1 MSKKLLFK
9 DGLATGMRPYE
20 IEDFSTLYMRDARVD
35 EKTKAYIDSVIGNS
49 VLNLCPYRNVLVTHK
64 YDTVEGN
71 VITLDDCQDDE
82 VIQLSEI
89 QGNTMVNCCK
99 DGSKELTLNGDIDTS
114 GYNNVTLTE
123 GVDGGKVDIALE
135 GNTMVN
141 VCDQEDPIAITKN
154 YEVTTGNHVA
164 LQGEYDGKCRPNIY
178 GNTLVNLNT
187 NKLFY
192 SDSSKHDYCLTYT
205 PKKNTLYTVIL
216 DLNYT
221 TTKDTNIWCGFL
233 NGERNAW
240 KGQISNLLTG
250 MSIYTV
256 TTEDSDDLGDKFRIG
271 WNDTYIS
278 DVTVN
283 SLIILEGDYTNKPI
297 PEYFT
302 GMQSSFEDKLVPE
315 NLYKFSS
322 RDDFYSLDG
331 GTTLDGEYIKMTAN
345 SGYQNAMLKPLATI
359 KPSTTY
365 TIIVDVVEN
374 TLNSKLVITA
384 PVKEKD
390 VQLFTTQTF
399 QIDAGKTGIFTQ
411 MATTSN
417 DLSGCIRCLVNYL
430 DKTNTTGSIKYRI
443 MVVEGDYTKY
453 DFTDYDSTKGGK
465 YKVDYKVTGKNKWN
479 GAGNTM
485 DKYTLGLFQESYQG
499 RYIKVGKPNTN
510 YVLSVTDP
518 IIPSGH
524 WVVINA
530 INPTTGALSQAMNI
544 CKTGQNSNNDVRNI
558 VVSSDSNG
566 FVRLSIYTYGY
577 TEEHWKVVQNLKFQ
591 IEEGDTVTT
600 YEPYKEYTKT
610 LYLNT
615 PLLEGDTIE
624 QSGNDIVHVHR
635 YGSTT
640 NKHLIPKYI
649 DLSDTNNYRSDTS
662 CACLFN
668 FKNSTY
674 SKPRADTI
682 VYCDKLPFQ
691 KMSWSNTNID
701 SAICTVNSSY
711 DFSIRLPLSV
721 TGITAQDSKDE
732 CIEKFKTW
740 NDNNLINIVYEL
752 ATPKKEVISTND
764 NLLLD
769 SYVNGHLDVDSV
781 VPIDKVAFKSYGKFL
796 KYLYPSIEYTI
807 QFESDNKGILN
818 ALALND
824 YDTLANLNI
833 VKGINKF
840 TITTGDKI
848 NSSYLWTDGIG
859 FNMSKI
865 VVTPKVNGEFG
876 YFKGMKS
883 VGQNDVEGNKIEI
896 LSRNKNLLDNLIPYP
911 ITVAENDSKH
921 NDGALLGVVKVKPN
935 TTYIMSVTRDK
946 EAGRVVA
953 KMSNRIILPT
963 ELPQGLFIQDD
974 IYNFLKS
981 NYANG
986 RSFEKIIYN
995 QDFIKF
1001 TTLSDCNYLYVN
1013 VDSKYNMDNDV
1024 TEVTISNVQIEEVK
1038 DTSTTPTT
1046 YTPHK
1051 SNKKEILM
1059 NEALRGLPNG
1069 IKDKYVMID
1078 GKWYIERNC
1087 GYGIF
1092 DGSDDENWIVDNQY
1106 GDNGDSSDCVGF
1118 KIEIPNIIECV
1129 NGYGAEI
1136 IGKAFISNNLKV
1148 TSLFGNKVD
1157 GINWG
1162 WGKFIFVKC
1171 SRAIV
1176 LNDFKSKLS
1185 VQPLKVI
1192 YQLAT
1197 PTYEPIDYNPFE
1209 VYSDITHISN
1219 NSTIPCNMVIKNSGY
1234 NTIIKP
1240 STLYT
1245 VALDT
1250 NKSGTIG
1257 LNLGGA
1263 KVTTTNNVTT
1273 ITTPATL
1280 TDNTLTLYGKGIKA
1294 SGVRLLEGD
1303 KTNWIP
1309 SRFEGMKSCFEDK
1322 LQDDG
1327 KYKMEILS
1335 NNRNLLNL
1343 PYTNGNRLSSSKTL
1357 KSDFSQSVVVGK
1369 TYTFS
1374 FNTNIVGA
1382 NGSLLAYC
1390 LSYEDMY
1397 YKGNTIYV
1405 GLIGRDRQTITF
1417 TATSDKIY
1425 FIGGVTKVCEYWN
1438 FQLEENTEVT
1448 DYIPHQSNKI
1458 QFLLNEPLRGVGD
1471 IKDKVYVKEDKIV
1484 VERNIRHKLLTGAD
1498 NEIWVV
1504 HNDSDK
1510 NVIEFRY
1517 NTGNPFIITDSDLT
1531 ISDKLIGK
1539 SGGNIDRIAWS
1550 NDTVYITISRNKLAT
1565 VDVAGLRQWLSNNN
1579 VSVQNQLATPVYEE
1593 VECDLS
1599 KLALEGYDHG
1609 TLFYDTNIPVTT
1621 QFYEFNVNIKDMLI
1635 PNETYYVTF
1644 TADRIKDITINLSGV
1659 QVNYKTS
1666 MGYNKVPIQLGD
1678 VVNTNFSM
1686 DSRGVELSDL
1696 MISTST
1702 SLIYVKDMNDV
1713 CVYDETTN
1721 KYSITITSTNGKE
1734 SDKRVI
1740 LLDYP
1745 LLRLNKDIYDRLYYS
1760 NKDSK
1765 YKIDKKVFKHKFT
1778 NNHEYNKYAAETN
1791 DTYYSSFISLNEAIK
1806 DYVVITN
1813 EKVKTIKVEDDKYY
1827 FKIKWSD
1834 LGVSDKTEA
1843 NGNQGVK
1850 DFFNNNE
1857 VYLYYATDGFVEIVD
1872 GLTRQTLKVYQPE
1885 TIMKFLGN
1893 TTTTVTILI
1902 PMKNV

>member
-302 GMQSSFEDKLVPE
+302 GMKSSFEDKLVPE

-591 IEEGDTVTT
+591 IEEGDTATT

-769 SYVNGHLDVDSV
+769 SYVNGHLDVGSV
-781 VPIDKVAFKSYGKFL
+781 VPIDKVAFNRVYITT
-796 KYLYPSIEYTI
+796 KYIYPSTEYI
-807 QFESDNKGILN
+807 VQFESDNSGIC
-818 ALALND
+818 
-824 YDTLANLNI
+824 NI
-833 VKGINKF
+833 VLGNQGVSNVAVVKGLNKVSL
-840 TITTGDKI
+840 TTNNNDKLLHF
-848 NSSYLWTDGIG
+848 NGIG
-859 FNMSKI
+859 FNASKV
-865 VVTPKVNGEFG
+865 VVTPKVDGDFG

-883 VGQNDVEGNKIEI
+883 VGQDDTDGHKIEI
-896 LSRNKNLLDNLIPYP
+896 LSQSSYPNLIKKSKKLSGNR
-911 ITVAENDSKH
+911 TGSDSS
-921 NDGALLGVVKVKPN
+921 NNNGVQYLREDNV
-935 TTYIMSVTRDK
+935 
-946 EAGRVVA
+946 EFARV
-953 KMSNRIILPT
+953 S
-963 ELPQGLFIQDD
+963 
-974 IYNFLKS
+974 
-981 NYANG
+981 AN
-986 RSFEKIIYN
+986 K
-995 QDFIKF
+995 QDFSNFYWWLQTVEPQKKGE
-1001 TTLSDCNYLYVN
+1001 TY
-1013 VDSKYNMDNDV
+1013 
-1024 TEVTISNVQIEEVK
+1024 TISYDYRCISDWGGYWYPSESYSGSFFPSTNGEWRRMKITRTVTSGDAKGDMLFGVNIRGAEIGDYIDIKNVKMEKGTNNSKWIPSVMDEEFLLAE
-1038 DTSTTPTT
+1038 
-1046 YTPHK
+1046 Y
-1051 SNKKEILM
+1051 SNKKEILL
-1059 NEALRGLPNG
+1059 NEPLRSISNG
-1069 IKDKYVMID
+1069 VKDRFVKIG

-1087 GYGIF
+1087 KGFSFNDNQVGTSFYIEEGKNVKGIVCSEFNNKEDSYDKYQTICDKIPCRQLGFNEGGIGYF
-1092 DGSDDENWIVDNQY
+1092 YENPANFMFMFSLDENLESARQ
-1106 GDNGDSSDCVGF
+1106 
-1118 KIEIPNIIECV
+1118 KILSC
-1129 NGYGAEI
+1129 
-1136 IGKAFISNNLKV
+1136 
-1148 TSLFGNKVD
+1148 
-1157 GINWG
+1157 
-1162 WGKFIFVKC
+1162 KFV
-1171 SRAIV
+1171 
-1176 LNDFKSKLS
+1176 SKLKA
-1185 VQPLKVI
+1185 PI
-1192 YQLAT
+1192 
-1197 PTYEPIDYNPFE
+1197 YEPLEIEPTLNTYN
-1209 VYSDITHISN
+1209 DITHISN
-1219 NSTIPCNMVIKNSGY
+1219 NSIIPCNMKIKNTGY
-1234 NTIIKP
+1234 NAIIKP
-1240 STLYT
+1240 NTLYT

-1257 LNLGGA
+1257 MNLGGA

-1280 TDNTLTLYGKGIKA
+1280 IDNTLILYGKGIKA

-1309 SRFEGMKSCFEDK
+1309 SHFEGMKSCFEDR

>member
-9 DGLATGMRPYE
+9 GGHATGMIPYE
-20 IEDFSTLYMRDARVD
+20 IEDFSTLYIRDARID
-35 EKTKAYIDSVIGNS
+35 EKTKAYIDGVIGNS

-71 VITLDDCQDDE
+71 VITLDDCQDNE

-141 VCDQEDPIAITKN
+141 VCNQEEPVAITKN
-154 YEVTTGNHVA
+154 YEVTTGNHIA
-164 LQGEYDGKCRPNIY
+164 LQGEYDGKCRPNVY
-178 GNTLVNLNT
+178 GNTLVNLWDI
-187 NKLFY
+187 NKLEING
-192 SDSSKHDYCLTYT
+192 DAKIVNNKITIT
-205 PKKNTLYTVIL
+205 
-216 DLNYT
+216 T
-221 TTKDTNIWCGFL
+221 TTKVWSNFFSFGLEKIKPSTTYSIIVNITKNTFSSDDSVYISSKGDT
-233 NGERNAW
+233 
-240 KGQISNLLTG
+240 SSY
-250 MSIYTV
+250 MSPFGNVTIYGGNVGVFIYTR
-256 TTEDSDDLGDKFRIG
+256 TTPEDLTSYNRSLRSYF
-271 WNDTYIS
+271 N
-278 DVTVN
+278 N
-283 SLIILEGDYTNKPI
+283 SSKTEGQEMELQILLLEGDYTNKPI
-297 PEYFT
+297 PDYFT

-315 NLYKFSS
+315 NLNVENLWV
-322 RDDFYSLDG
+322 YSTTTFNRWQLDG
-331 GTTLDGEYIKMTAN
+331 QLLTTTPKTLYNGSGKIIYFEMNSDIQGTQGAWLSTT
-345 SGYQNAMLKPLATI
+345 PI
-359 KPSTTY
+359 KPGQTKLL
-365 TIIVDVVEN
+365 N
-374 TLNSKLVITA
+374 TPLLRSLQL
-384 PVKEKD
+384 KESD
-390 VQLFTTQTF
+390 GWTSPL
-399 QIDAGKTGIFTQ
+399 DLTGI
-411 MATTSN
+411 
-417 DLSGCIRCLVNYL
+417 YL
-430 DKTNTTGSIKYRI
+430 
-443 MVVEGDYTKY
+443 VEGDYTNY
-453 DFTDYDSTKGGK
+453 DFTDYDSTKAGK

-485 DKYTLGLFQESYQG
+485 DKYTLGLFQKSYQG

-530 INPTTGALSQAMNI
+530 INPTTGALLQLMNI

-566 FVRLSIYTYGY
+566 FVRLSIYIYRY

-591 IEEGDTVTT
+591 IEEGDTATT

-610 LYLNT
+610 LYLNS

-624 QSGNDIVHVHR
+624 QSGNDIVHIHR
-635 YGSTT
+635 YSSTT

-649 DLSDTNNYRSDTS
+649 DLGDTNNYRSDTS

-674 SKPRADTI
+674 SKPSTDHI

-691 KMSWSNTNID
+691 KMSWSNTNVD

-752 ATPKKEVISTND
+752 ATPTREVISTND
-764 NLLLD
+764 KLLLD

-781 VPIDKVAFKSYGKFL
+781 IPIDKVRFNSL
-796 KYLYPSIEYTI
+796 KLKLNYLYPNTDYVV
-807 QFESDNKGILN
+807 QFESDGEGSTHLYCNTNITGANPISVKKGVNKAYFTTPETIQWN
-818 ALALND
+818 AFDFN
-824 YDTLANLNI
+824 
-833 VKGINKF
+833 
-840 TITTGDKI
+840 
-848 NSSYLWTDGIG
+848 GIG
-859 FNMSKI
+859 FNASKI
-865 VVTPKVNGEFG
+865 VVTPKVDGEFG

-883 VGQNDVEGNKIEI
+883 VGQNDVDGHKIEI

-1046 YTPHK
+1046 YIPHQE
-1051 SNKKEILM
+1051 NKKEILM
-1059 NEALRGLPNG
+1059 NEPLRGLPNG
-1069 IKDKYVMID
+1069 TKDKYVIID

-1087 GYGIF
+1087 GYVTF
-1092 DGSDDENWIVDNQY
+1092 DGSDDENWIGDNQY
-1106 GDNGDSSDCVGF
+1106 GYNGDTSDCVGF
-1118 KIEIPNIIECV
+1118 KIEVPNIIESST
-1129 NGYGAEI
+1129 GYGAEI
-1136 IGKAFISNNLKV
+1136 IGNAIISNNLKV
-1148 TSLFGNKVD
+1148 ADLYGKKVD

-1162 WGKFIFVKC
+1162 WGKFIFIKC
-1171 SRAIV
+1171 SSSIEP
-1176 LNDFKSKLS
+1176 NDFKSKLS

-1219 NSTIPCNMVIKNSGY
+1219 NSTIPCNMVIKNTGY
-1234 NTIIKP
+1234 NCILKP

-1280 TDNTLTLYGKGIKA
+1280 TDNTLILYGKGIKA

-1309 SRFEGMKSCFEDK
+1309 SHFEGMKSCFEDK
-1322 LQDDG
+1322 LQNDG

-1335 NNRNLLNL
+1335 RN
-1343 PYTNGNRLSSSKTL
+1343 
-1357 KSDFSQSVVVGK
+1357 SDE
-1369 TYTFS
+1369 
-1374 FNTNIVGA
+1374 
-1382 NGSLLAYC
+1382 SL
-1390 LSYEDMY
+1390 
-1397 YKGNTIYV
+1397 
-1405 GLIGRDRQTITF
+1405 
-1417 TATSDKIY
+1417 
-1425 FIGGVTKVCEYWN
+1425 
-1438 FQLEENTEVT
+1438 
-1448 DYIPHQSNKI
+1448 SNKI

-1579 VSVQNQLATPVYEE
+1579 VSVQNQLQTPIYEE

-1713 CVYDETTN
+1713 CVYDEATN

-1760 NKDSK
+1760 NKDSR
-1765 YKIDKKVFKHKFT
+1765 YRIEKKVFKHKFT
-1778 NNHEYNKYAAETN
+1778 NDHEYSKYAAETN

-1813 EKVKTIKVEDDKYY
+1813 EKVKTVKVEDDKYY

-1850 DFFNNNE
+1850 DFFSNNE

-1885 TIMKFLGN
+1885 TTMKFLGN

>member
-9 DGLATGMRPYE
+9 GGLATGMRPYE

-89 QGNTMVNCCK
+89 QGNTLVNCCK

-123 GVDGGKVDIALE
+123 GVDGGKVDVALE

-141 VCDQEDPIAITKN
+141 VCDQEEPVAITKS
-154 YEVTTGNHVA
+154 YEVTTGNHIA

-233 NGERNAW
+233 NGELNAW
-240 KGQISNLLTG
+240 KGQIFNLLTG

-302 GMQSSFEDKLVPE
+302 GMQSSFEDKL
-315 NLYKFSS
+315 
-322 RDDFYSLDG
+322 
-331 GTTLDGEYIKMTAN
+331 
-345 SGYQNAMLKPLATI
+345 
-359 KPSTTY
+359 
-365 TIIVDVVEN
+365 
-374 TLNSKLVITA
+374 ITD
-384 PVKEKD
+384 EKD
-390 VQLFTTQTF
+390 
-399 QIDAGKTGIFTQ
+399 AH
-411 MATTSN
+411 N
-417 DLSGCIRCLVNYL
+417 
-430 DKTNTTGSIKYRI
+430 
-443 MVVEGDYTKY
+443 
-453 DFTDYDSTKGGK
+453 GK

-485 DKYTLGLFQESYQG
+485 DKYTLGLFQKSYQG

-530 INPTTGALSQAMNI
+530 INPTTGALSQLMNI

-566 FVRLSIYTYGY
+566 FVRLSIYIYRY

-591 IEEGDTVTT
+591 IEEGDTATT

-610 LYLNT
+610 LYLNS

-624 QSGNDIVHVHR
+624 QSGNDIVHVHK
-635 YGSTT
+635 YNKVVFDGSDDELWYLHNNAGINCNEFRCTRIN
-640 NKHLIPKYI
+640 NKNLPLMVNSNANSLCDKYI
-649 DLSDTNNYRSDTS
+649 TQSSGDIERFAWGGGAIYLSILKTKIGYDLNELRKY
-662 CACLFN
+662 L
-668 FKNSTY
+668 NSN
-674 SKPRADTI
+674 P
-682 VYCDKLPFQ
+682 
-691 KMSWSNTNID
+691 
-701 SAICTVNSSY
+701 
-711 DFSIRLPLSV
+711 
-721 TGITAQDSKDE
+721 IT
-732 CIEKFKTW
+732 CMG
-740 NDNNLINIVYEL
+740 EL
-752 ATPKKEVISTND
+752 ATPTREVISTND
-764 NLLLD
+764 NLILD

-859 FNMSKI
+859 FNMSKV
-865 VVTPKVNGEFG
+865 VVTPKVDGDFG

-883 VGQNDVEGNKIEI
+883 VGQNDVDGNKIEI
-896 LSRNKNLLDNLIPYP
+896 LS
-911 ITVAENDSKH
+911 
-921 NDGALLGVVKVKPN
+921 
-935 TTYIMSVTRDK
+935 
-946 EAGRVVA
+946 
-953 KMSNRIILPT
+953 
-963 ELPQGLFIQDD
+963 
-974 IYNFLKS
+974 
-981 NYANG
+981 
-986 RSFEKIIYN
+986 
-995 QDFIKF
+995 
-1001 TTLSDCNYLYVN
+1001 
-1013 VDSKYNMDNDV
+1013 SKYKANHLNNSQCVYFNPNNTGLGLSTLMTDESERYYRAIADEGRNVSLYGRPSHDYSYGEEYIYSMMIR
-1024 TEVTISNVQIEEVK
+1024 TQKDTRVTIYENNHEDETKNTISVKANEWTTISTKPTKLFNLNALVLIADEVNCYVDYKNVKLEKGKTV
-1038 DTSTTPTT
+1038 TPWMPSKNDNE
-1046 YTPHK
+1046 YNLWRFL
-1051 SNKKEILM
+1051 NKKEILM
-1059 NEALRGLPNG
+1059 NEPLRGLPNG
-1069 IKDKYVMID
+1069 TKDKYVIID

-1087 GYGIF
+1087 GYVTF
-1092 DGSDDENWIVDNQY
+1092 DGSDDENWIGDNQY
-1106 GDNGDSSDCVGF
+1106 GYNGDTSDCVGF
-1118 KIEIPNIIECV
+1118 KIEVPNIIESST
-1129 NGYGAEI
+1129 GYGAEI
-1136 IGKAFISNNLKV
+1136 IGNAIISNNLKV
-1148 TSLFGNKVD
+1148 ADLYGKKVD

-1162 WGKFIFVKC
+1162 WGKFIFIKC
-1171 SRAIV
+1171 SSSIEP
-1176 LNDFKSKLS
+1176 NDFKSKLS

-1250 NKSGTIG
+1250 NKNGTIG
-1257 LNLGGA
+1257 LNLGGT
-1263 KVTTTNNVTT
+1263 KVTITNNVTT

-1280 TDNTLTLYGKGIKA
+1280 TDNSLILYGKGIKA
-1294 SGVRLLEGD
+1294 SRVRLLEGD

-1309 SRFEGMKSCFEDK
+1309 SHFEGMKSCFEDK

-1327 KYKMEILS
+1327 KYKMEILC
-1335 NNRNLLNL
+1335 NNKNLFDYN
-1343 PYTNGNRLSSSKTL
+1343 
-1357 KSDFSQSVVVGK
+1357 SVVKRTINSQIEVGENYITITDDYYCGNIMKVKPFTNYYIQADRDIIGDGNGGYIAVYK
-1369 TYTFS
+1369 TDGK
-1374 FNTNIVGA
+1374 IVGGTTALKPGTGSDGYFNSGA
-1382 NGSLLAYC
+1382 N
-1390 LSYEDMY
+1390 
-1397 YKGNTIYV
+1397 NYV
-1405 GLIGRDRQTITF
+1405 SILFYGGLGKRDTCKFSNVQIREGTTE
-1417 TATSDKIY
+1417 T
-1425 FIGGVTKVCEYWN
+1425 EY
-1438 FQLEENTEVT
+1438 VPRR
-1448 DYIPHQSNKI
+1448 INKI
-1458 QFLLNEPLRGVGD
+1458 QFLLNEPLRGIGD
-1471 IKDKVYVKEDKIV
+1471 IKDKIYVKEDKIV
-1484 VERNIRHKLLTGAD
+1484 VERNCGKYTLKGTEGWYHYSVSTTHYECGCDVLRNTLIKRKSGIYAD
-1498 NEIWVV
+1498 I
-1504 HNDSDK
+1504 
-1510 NVIEFRY
+1510 
-1517 NTGNPFIITDSDLT
+1517 
-1531 ISDKLIGK
+1531 ISDKFSTIK
-1539 SGGNIDRIAWS
+1539 YNGNPDIIASIPISLAS
-1550 NDTVYITISRNKLAT
+1550 NVNEFK
-1565 VDVAGLRQWLSNNN
+1565 QWLQ
-1579 VSVQNQLATPVYEE
+1579 QNPTTVVYQLQTPVYEE

-1678 VVNTNFSM
+1678 IVNTNFSM
-1686 DSRGVELSDL
+1686 DSRGVEISDL
-1696 MISTST
+1696 MVSTST
-1702 SLIYVKDMNDV
+1702 SLIHVKDMNDV
-1713 CVYDETTN
+1713 CVYDEATN

-1885 TIMKFLGN
+1885 TTMKFLGN

>member
-9 DGLATGMRPYE
+9 GGHATGMIPYE

-89 QGNTMVNCCK
+89 QGNTLVNCCK

-114 GYNNVTLTE
+114 GYGNVTLTE
-123 GVDGGKVDIALE
+123 GINGGKVDVMCE

-141 VCDQEDPIAITKN
+141 VCDQEEPVAITKSC
-154 YEVTTGNHVA
+154 EVTTGNHVA
-164 LQGEYDGKCRPNIY
+164 LQGEYNGKCRPNLY
-178 GNTLVNLNT
+178 GNTLVNLIDDFKQVVAIQDPYTANNKGFTFTKEHTGGITYFVYKLKYPLDTSKKYTIIYDIVENTLVNT
-187 NKLFY
+187 NSTFGI
-192 SDSSKHDYCLTYT
+192 YT
-205 PKKNTLYTVIL
+205 DGVYGAFETN
-216 DLNYT
+216 T
-221 TTKDTNIWCGFL
+221 TTQGSSDGKLGRI
-233 NGERNAW
+233 
-240 KGQISNLLTG
+240 ISAQTTKSTDENLDCL
-250 MSIYTV
+250 SIGIHQ
-256 TTEDSDDLGDKFRIG
+256 GDAGGKLVID
-271 WNDTYIS
+271 N
-278 DVTVN
+278 
-283 SLIILEGDYTNKPI
+283 LMLLEGDYTNKPI

-302 GMQSSFEDKLVPE
+302 GMQSSFEDKL
-315 NLYKFSS
+315 
-322 RDDFYSLDG
+322 
-331 GTTLDGEYIKMTAN
+331 
-345 SGYQNAMLKPLATI
+345 
-359 KPSTTY
+359 
-365 TIIVDVVEN
+365 
-374 TLNSKLVITA
+374 ITD
-384 PVKEKD
+384 EKD
-390 VQLFTTQTF
+390 
-399 QIDAGKTGIFTQ
+399 AH
-411 MATTSN
+411 N
-417 DLSGCIRCLVNYL
+417 
-430 DKTNTTGSIKYRI
+430 
-443 MVVEGDYTKY
+443 
-453 DFTDYDSTKGGK
+453 GK

-485 DKYTLGLFQESYQG
+485 DKYTLGLFQKSYQG

-591 IEEGDTVTT
+591 IEEGTKATT

-610 LYLNT
+610 LYLNS

-640 NKHLIPKYI
+640 NEHLIPKYI
-649 DLSDTNNYRSDTS
+649 ELDENNNYRSDTS

-781 VPIDKVAFKSYGKFL
+781 VPIDKVVFGYQYFKL
-796 KYLYPSIEYTI
+796 VYLYPSTQYIV
-807 QFESDNKGILN
+807 QFESDNVGKLDRM
-818 ALALND
+818 ALGVNG
-824 YDTLANLNI
+824 YITEQNI
-833 VKGINKF
+833 TKGINKF
-840 TITTGDKI
+840 NITTGDSI
-848 NSSYLWTDGIG
+848 GYGYLDIYGIG

-865 VVTPKVNGEFG
+865 VVTPKVDGDFG

-883 VGQNDVEGNKIEI
+883 VGQNDVDGHKIEI

-1046 YTPHK
+1046 YIPHQE
-1051 SNKKEILM
+1051 NKKEILM
-1059 NEALRGLPNG
+1059 NEPLRGLPNG
-1069 IKDKYVMID
+1069 VKDKIVLID
-1078 GKWYIERNC
+1078 GKWYIERNV
-1087 GYGIF
+1087 GLYSMTNITDINF
-1092 DGSDDENWIVDNQY
+1092 ETV
-1106 GDNGDSSDCVGF
+1106 DSSHPNPSVGF
-1118 KIEIPNIIECV
+1118 WTTRGMNDFYNLTKSKQNTNNNNVC
-1129 NGYGAEI
+1129 
-1136 IGKAFISNNLKV
+1136 NNLASAESYYDTWANTDSYGLV
-1148 TSLFGNKVD
+1148 WSDWFTNNKIGFRDKRFPTVEYKQQALD
-1157 GINWG
+1157 FFKTV
-1162 WGKFIFVKC
+1162 KFNFE
-1171 SRAIV
+1171 
-1176 LNDFKSKLS
+1176 
-1185 VQPLKVI
+1185 LK
-1192 YQLAT
+1192 T
-1197 PTYEPIDYNPFE
+1197 PTYEPLEVESTPTTYN
-1209 VYSDITHISN
+1209 DTTHISN
-1219 NSTIPCNMVIKNSGY
+1219 NSLIPCNMVIRNSGF
-1234 NTIIKP
+1234 NCILKP

-1257 LNLGGA
+1257 MNLGGA
-1263 KVTTTNNVTT
+1263 KGTTTNNVLKL
-1273 ITTPATL
+1273 TTPATL
-1280 TDNTLTLYGKGIKA
+1280 TDNTLILYGKGIKA

-1309 SRFEGMKSCFEDK
+1309 GYFTGMESAFEQELVTDEKDK
-1322 LQDDG
+1322 NYG
-1327 KYKMEILS
+1327 KYKV
-1335 NNRNLLNL
+1335 
-1343 PYTNGNRLSSSKTL
+1343 TVK
-1357 KSDFSQSVVVGK
+1357 VVGK
-1369 TYTFS
+1369 NLFGGYINDFNNYTIHGGVYKSLKLNLKKGVVYTLNPIEVPIKGNYFLLCDNPNPNIAEAIWNGICYDGEKQPKYTFIYS
-1374 FNTNIVGA
+1374 KDLYLCYFNA
-1382 NGSLLAYC
+1382 NGTTIDNFNNCINKIKVQLEQGDTATE
-1390 LSYEDMY
+1390 YEL
-1397 YKGNTIYV
+1397 YKENN
-1405 GLIGRDRQTITF
+1405 ITF
-1417 TATSDKIY
+1417 YLK
-1425 FIGGVTKVCEYWN
+1425 
-1438 FQLEENTEVT
+1438 
-1448 DYIPHQSNKI
+1448 
-1458 QFLLNEPLRGVGD
+1458 EPLRGVGNS
-1471 IKDKVYVKEDKIV
+1471 KDKVYVKEDKVV
-1484 VERNIRHKLLTGAD
+1484 VERNCGSATFDGNTTIQAGYVSTGIHSRKSIFVVDKKAYTDGSIVTVPKL
-1498 NEIWVV
+1498 IC
-1504 HNDSDK
+1504 
-1510 NVIEFRY
+1510 
-1517 NTGNPFIITDSDLT
+1517 
-1531 ISDKLIGK
+1531 DKLVTK
-1539 SGGNIDRIAWS
+1539 NLNLWANIDDQGSISVGTGGDIGVRLPIIYGSTQEEVKS
-1550 NDTVYITISRNKLAT
+1550 NLAISPIKVVY
-1565 VDVAGLRQWLSNNN
+1565 
-1579 VSVQNQLATPVYEE
+1579 QLATPTYEE

-1644 TADRIKDITINLSGV
+1644 TADRIKDIIINLSGV

-1713 CVYDETTN
+1713 CVYDEVNN

-1765 YKIDKKVFKHKFT
+1765 YKIDKKIFKHKFT

-1813 EKVKTIKVEDDKYY
+1813 EKVKTVKVEDDKYY

-1885 TIMKFLGN
+1885 TTMKFLGN